1 MKNTQSAWAES
12 RKGGS
17 RPWRSGRR
25 FWWCLFVLVAFV
37 SSLAYAQDGGERPQ
51 FRVSVE
57 MVSLSVTVFGEQGRL
72 VTGLE
77 ANDFKVYE
85 DGVPQ
90 DIKIFSREA
99 LPLRMV
105 ILLDTS
111 SSIERRLSLAQEAAV
126 RFVNSLQS
134 GDQVKIIEFNDR
146 VLTLTDFTPDFREAE
161 EAIRSTRAQG
171 STSLYEAMYIALRSF
186 SQYRDGDE
194 RLAIVV
200 LSDGNDTRSLVTF
213 EDVRDLAR
221 KTDVLVYTISLRGQ
235 EADLEKQK
243 YADAKFELEKLSGE
257 TGGSSFA
264 PAEIE
269 DLAGV
274 YERIAAELKSQYNIG
289 FVSTNTKT
297 DGSWRR
303 LQVLCERE
311 DAEVRSRI
319 GYYAPRM

>member
-1 MKNTQSAWAES
+1 MKIT
-12 RKGGS
+12 
-17 RPWRSGRR
+17 GR
-25 FWWCLFVLVAFV
+25 LAAVGPLILSSLVAFV
-37 SSLAYAQDGGERPQ
+37 SAVSYGQDSGSQRPQ

-57 MVSLSVTVFGEQGRL
+57 MVSLSVTVFDEDRRL
-72 VTGLE
+72 VTDLGVE
-77 ANDFKVYE
+77 DFNVYE
-85 DGVPQ
+85 DGAPQ
-90 DIKIFSREA
+90 EIKIFSREA

-111 SSIERRLSLAQEAAV
+111 SSIERRLALAQEAAV
-126 RFVNSLQS
+126 RFVDSLQP

-146 VLTLTDFTPDFREAE
+146 VLALTDFTPDFAEAK
-161 EAIRSTRAQG
+161 EAIRSTKAQG
-171 STSLYEAMYIALRSF
+171 ATSLYEALYISLRSF
-186 SQYRDGDE
+186 SRQRDGDE
-194 RLAIVV
+194 RLAVVV

-213 EDVRDLAR
+213 DDVRDLAR

-235 EADLEKQK
+235 EDDLRKQK
-243 YADAKFELEKLSGE
+243 YADAKYELEKLSVE

-264 PAEIE
+264 PAGID

-289 FVSTNTKT
+289 YVSTNAKT

-303 LQVLCERE
+303 LQVMCDQEGT
-311 DAEVRSRI
+311 EVRSRV